1 MIIARIIFF
10 SLMALIGLILLGSF
24 IFFYYI
30 AGRNGRALKYTSET
44 APRSMR
50 DYIRQTEEAEEEIR
64 TMNRPLYHESRDQDG
79 GAGASRISQ
88 R

>member
-1 MIIARIIFF
+1 MIAARIIFF

-64 TMNRPLYHESRDQDG
+64 HCLPCLRTC
-79 GAGASRISQ
+79 AGMSHARRACSHG
-88 R
+88 